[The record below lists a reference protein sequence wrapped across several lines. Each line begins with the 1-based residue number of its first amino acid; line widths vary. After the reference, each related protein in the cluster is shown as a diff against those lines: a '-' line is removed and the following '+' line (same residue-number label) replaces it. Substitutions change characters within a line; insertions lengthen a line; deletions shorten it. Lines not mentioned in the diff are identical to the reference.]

1 MEAISKDHKDRALL
15 ARGRNFIKLENQQDQ
30 LRFLKICEYL
40 TDVLGEVKKEG
51 IEPVLISHFSGPCK
65 KWLEQG

>member
-15 ARGRNFIKLENQQDQ
+15 AKGKNFIKLENQQDQ

-40 TDVLGEVKKEG
+40 TNVLGEVKKDGMER
-51 IEPVLISHFSGPCK
+51 VLISYFSGACK
-65 KWLEQG
+65 K